1 MSEITV
7 IRGLG
12 DRPGPDIVDA
22 LLTTDRLKVA
32 RGRAE
37 IDEATPVVPVAI
49 SQPLTGWIERGTLF
63 EITDI
68 EYRQYRGMVVA
79 SELVYELSADGEF
92 TATTDM
98 TVERLLEE

>member
-37 IDEATPVVPVAI
+37 IDASTPVVPVAV
-49 SQPLTGWIERGTLF
+49 SHPLAGWIARGTLV
-63 EITDI
+63 EVTDI
-68 EYRQYRGMVVA
+68 EYQQYRGMVI
-79 SELVYELSADGEF
+79 SPELVYELSSAGEF
-92 TATTDM
+92 TATTNL
-98 TVERLLEE
+98 TVERLLED